1 MAENIRNMMNDISL
15 HIPGFQSIPGR
26 INMGESYTDTSEML
40 KAKDRK
46 SSSTNRR

>member
-1 MAENIRNMMNDISL
+1 MAENILNMMDDISL

-40 KAKDRK
+40 KAKAK
-46 SSSTNRR
+46 SLEELKEK